1 VKKNNKNMEATQRIY
16 TRSRLSVI
24 WEDLKYI
31 FYININQND
40 SRVVI
45 SLKKFYNKVLIGAE
59 ENEKN

>member
-31 FYININQND
+31 FYINTNEND
-40 SRVVI
+40 SRFII
-45 SLKKFYNKVLIGAE
+45 SLKKVYNKILIGAE
-59 ENEKN
+59 EK